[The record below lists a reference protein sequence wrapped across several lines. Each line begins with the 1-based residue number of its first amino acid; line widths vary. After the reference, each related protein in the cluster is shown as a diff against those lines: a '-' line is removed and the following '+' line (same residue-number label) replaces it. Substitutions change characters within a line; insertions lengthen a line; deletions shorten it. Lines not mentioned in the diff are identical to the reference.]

1 MVILIDA
8 LMAILNAI
16 WSFFCYLLIIIFI
29 VPIICYL
36 ALFPL
41 FETEEAE
48 LYVNQSYYREE
59 TSDTRLGEP
68 KASMA
73 YDVTVIEVTNSY
85 FVIEIDVKEM
95 EVANP
100 DEKTIGMYLV
110 TTDTKLFTSLIVNG
124 EEYTEREKFRSTNFF
139 TKATYYG
146 MKIPLQMGS
155 NIIKVEIEAYQPE
168 PDMDGYVRFTFGER
182 VYTEDSNDFAVAL
195 IVKPLF
201 LREGEVY
208 KPYG

>member
-16 WSFFCYLLIIIFI
+16 CSFFYYLLIIILI

-41 FETEEAE
+41 IETEEAE
-48 LYVNQSYYREE
+48 LDVNQSYHRVE

-68 KASMA
+68 KASMT
-73 YDVTVIEVTNSY
+73 YDVTVLEVTNSY

-110 TTDTKLFTSLIVNG
+110 TSDARLYTSLIVNG
-124 EEYTEREKFRSTNFF
+124 EEYTEREKFQRTNFIS
-139 TKATYYG
+139 KGWYYG
-146 MKIPLQMGS
+146 MKIPLNMGS
-155 NIIKVEIEAYQPE
+155 NIIKVEMYAYQPE